1 MRPDGH
7 DGRMTRRRLAI
18 LGATGSIGRQAL
30 DVVRAHPDRFE
41 VVALTANSNA
51 DELEARTAEFGVG
64 RSGLGP
70 EAAEDLAGSVD
81 ADVVLNAVVG
91 AAGLRASLA
100 ALSAGRTLAL
110 ANKESLVVGG
120 ELCKQAAATHGATI
134 VPVDSEHAAL
144 AQCLDGRPRD
154 ELARAVITASGG
166 PFRTRNDLAGVTPSD
181 ALAHPTWSM
190 GPKIT
195 VDSATMMNKALE
207 LIEAHHLFDLAY
219 DEVDVVVHPQSI
231 VHAMAEFVDG
241 SVVMQAAWPD
251 MRIPIAAALTHP
263 DRIGPAPATVDLT
276 EVGSL
281 TFEPLDPSR
290 FPAVPLGYDVGR
302 KGGTYTAVFNAANE
316 VAVEAFLDE
325 RIAFTDVVAIVAD
338 VVERHEGRAAD
349 SLDSV
354 LDADAEGRAAA
365 RDLIVE
371 RGRVEAV

>member
-1 MRPDGH
+1 
-7 DGRMTRRRLAI
+7 MTRRRIAI
-18 LGATGSIGRQAL
+18 LGSTGSIGKQAL

-41 VVALTANSNA
+41 VVALTAHSNA
-51 DELEARTAEFGVG
+51 EELAAQAREFEVART
-64 RSGLGP
+64 GLGP
-70 EAAEDLAGSVD
+70 EAAQELAGGTD

-100 ALSAGRTLAL
+100 ALEAGRTLAL

-120 ELCKQAAATHGATI
+120 ELCKRAAAAHGATI

-144 AQCLDGRPRD
+144 AQCLEGRPRE
-154 ELARAVITASGG
+154 ELVRAVITASGG
-166 PFRTRNDLAGVTPSD
+166 PFRTRKDLAGVTPSD

-219 DEVDVVVHPQSI
+219 DEVDVVVHPQSV

-263 DRIGPAPATVDLT
+263 DRIGPPAATVDLT

-281 TFEPLDPSR
+281 TFEPLDSNR
-290 FPAVPLGYDVGR
+290 FPAVSLGYEVGR
-302 KGGTYTAVFNAANE
+302 MGGTYAAAFNAANE

-325 RIAFTDVVAIVAD
+325 RIAFTDVVGVVSD
-338 VVERHEGRAAD
+338 VVEGHQRREAD
-349 SLDSV
+349 SLDAV
-354 LDADAEGRAAA
+354 LEADGEGRAAA
-365 RDLIVE
+365 RELIAE
-371 RGRVEAV
+371 RMKVEAV